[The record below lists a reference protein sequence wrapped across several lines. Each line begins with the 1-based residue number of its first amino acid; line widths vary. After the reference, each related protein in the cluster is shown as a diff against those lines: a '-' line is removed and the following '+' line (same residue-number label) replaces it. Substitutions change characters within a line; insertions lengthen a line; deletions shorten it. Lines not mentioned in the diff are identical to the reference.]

1 MWLSAPNI
9 SCVHG
14 FSTRHGGISK
24 PPFDTLN
31 FGGHEDAPDAISHNR
46 NKALAVLGLNED
58 LVCRLKQVH
67 GTTVH
72 LATPGVLE
80 GDGLVTNVPHLAL
93 AIGTA
98 DCYPILFHD
107 ATNHV
112 IGAAHAGWR
121 GTVGKIVA
129 EVLLQMRA
137 LGANPATTQV
147 AIGPGISTDKFEVGT
162 DVLDQFVAA
171 GFPSSCL
178 HYRHIN
184 LASANQWVAEQAGV
198 PKENISINGRCSTGP
213 DFFSY
218 RRDKG
223 LTGRMWSVICMSR

>member
-9 SCVHG
+9 TCVHG

-31 FGGHEDAPDAISHNR
+31 FGGHEDDPEAISYNR

-58 LVCRLKQVH
+58 MVSRLKQVH
-67 GTTVH
+67 GSTVH
-72 LATPGVLE
+72 TAVPGVLE
-80 GDGLVTNVPHLAL
+80 GDGLVTSHPHLAL

-107 ATNHV
+107 AKHRV

-129 EVLLQMRA
+129 EVISKMCA
-137 LGANPATTQV
+137 LGATPATINV
-147 AIGPGISTDKFEVGT
+147 AIGPGISTQKFEVGT
-162 DVLDQFVAA
+162 EVLDQFNTA
-171 GFPSSCL
+171 GFPSACMQNR
-178 HYRHIN
+178 YID
-184 LASANQWVAEQAGV
+184 LAAANQWVAEQAGV
-198 PKENISINGRCSTGP
+198 PPENISINGRCSTEP

-223 LTGRMWSVICMSR
+223 VTGRMWSVICMNR